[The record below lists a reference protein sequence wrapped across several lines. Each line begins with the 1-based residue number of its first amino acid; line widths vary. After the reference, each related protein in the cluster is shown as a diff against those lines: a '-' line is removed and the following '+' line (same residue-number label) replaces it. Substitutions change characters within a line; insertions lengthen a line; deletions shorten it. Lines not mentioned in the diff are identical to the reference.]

1 MGNRVNINQV
11 SRQAR
16 RGIVEC
22 DACHRA
28 GDDYILCG
36 WHENVVVAF
45 TVVEATA
52 ATIVEGDTDG

>member
-16 RGIVEC
+16 RDIVEC
-22 DACHRA
+22 DACHRS

-36 WHENVVVAF
+36 WHENVVAAF
-45 TVVEATA
+45 A
-52 ATIVEGDTDG
+52 IVQKTYGTMIEEPDDV

>member
-1 MGNRVNINQV
+1 MLNRVNINRM
-11 SRQAR
+11 SWQAR
-16 RGIVEC
+16 RSIVKCSE
-22 DACHRA
+22 CHRA

>member
-11 SRQAR
+11 SWQAR
-16 RGIVEC
+16 RSIAKC
-22 DACHRA
+22 DSCHRA

-45 TVVEATA
+45 KVVEATA
-52 ATIVEGDTDG
+52 AKIVEGDTDG